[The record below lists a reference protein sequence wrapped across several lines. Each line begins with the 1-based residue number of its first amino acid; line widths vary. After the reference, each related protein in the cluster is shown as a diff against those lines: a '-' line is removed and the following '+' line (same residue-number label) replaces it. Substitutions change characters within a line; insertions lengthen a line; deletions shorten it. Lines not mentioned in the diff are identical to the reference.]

1 MVEKTGTDYL
11 FVDKCAISIEDLNGR
26 IIYSHKIT
34 FILDINPNI
43 GMIIGGIEDI
53 PWLNIDIPSD
63 IAIDFYNYTIGLH
76 KNAQWFW
83 IDIYT

>member
-53 PWLNIDIPSD
+53 P
-63 IAIDFYNYTIGLH
+63 
-76 KNAQWFW
+76 
-83 IDIYT
+83 